1 MLHFGV
7 HGQDCWRSPSAGDF
21 AIMDLDRGGEVLEVN
36 LAALEKE
43 IEDALY
49 RLMEL
54 EVEEEM
60 IEMGRLFAGLLA
72 SVQSAGLIDFNLD
85 VLVEP
90 QECLPETR
98 MLLESLLDVKR
109 RFQRRRKLLTH
120 RDILKIWLRKNN
132 RFKAEFLPGMF

>member
-1 MLHFGV
+1 MTLLKQELKMNLKSLLIWTLCVGICCSGCILMFE
-7 HGQDCWRSPSAGDF
+7 S
-21 AIMDLDRGGEVLEVN
+21 LEDSM
-36 LAALEKE
+36 A
-43 IEDALY
+43 
-49 RLMEL
+49 
-54 EVEEEM
+54 
-60 IEMGRLFAGLLA
+60 EMGQMFARLLA
-72 SVQSAGLIDFNLD
+72 TVQSAGLIDFNLN

>member
-1 MLHFGV
+1 MFPFCRRFCYNGP
-7 HGQDCWRSPSAGDF
+7 C
-21 AIMDLDRGGEVLEVN
+21 DRGGEVLETN

-43 IEDALY
+43 IEDALF

-60 IEMGRLFAGLLA
+60 MEMGQMFARLLA
-72 SVQSAGLIDFNLD
+72 TVQSAGLIDFNLN